1 MWNLTR
7 AGIEPISSALADR
20 LSITEPPG
28 KSYTAFKKKENLTC
42 ATTWVKLDG
51 IILSE

>member
-1 MWNLTR
+1 MWTLTG

-20 LSITEPPG
+20 LSTTEPPG

-42 ATTWVKLDG
+42 ATTWMKLEG